1 MVEQLGVTTTF
12 QRRTEAQRNLTSG
25 AGTYVITFPTA
36 FYGTP
41 SIGITA
47 QDMGTGEYFTVTSV
61 SRTGFSVT
69 FRNSSTSMVSKNFDY
84 QAVGHGRQIT

>member
-1 MVEQLGVTTTF
+1 
-12 QRRTEAQRNLTSG
+12 
-25 AGTYVITFPTA
+25 
-36 FYGTP
+36 
-41 SIGITA
+41 
-47 QDMGTGEYFTVTSV
+47 MGTGEYFTVTSV